1 MYMQF
6 LELKA
11 TKEIIDV
18 EAGGVIIYE
27 TDITTEG
34 PGVILSDNP
43 TGEYSLALLSTY
55 HPGGPVKVLMKG
67 VRPVGNKKY
76 NVGDIVAKLAVF

>member
-1 MYMQF
+1 MRF

-11 TKEIIDV
+11 TKETILV
-18 EAGGVIIYE
+18 KEGYAIIYE
-27 TDITTEG
+27 TDVVTDG
-34 PGVILSDNP
+34 PGIILTDNS
-43 TGEYSLALLSTY
+43 TGEYSVSLLSTY

-67 VRPVGNKKY
+67 VGPAGNKKY

>member
-1 MYMQF
+1 MQF

-11 TKEIIDV
+11 TKESIDV
-18 EAGGVIIYE
+18 KAGGVIIYE
-27 TDITTEG
+27 TDVITEG

-67 VRPVGNKKY
+67 VSPTGNKKY
-76 NVGDIVAKLAVF
+76 NIGDTVGKLAVF